1 MAMVFV
7 IAVGIFAVNMPRVA
21 GGIAVREVMVEKENR
36 LMTTAL
42 ASLQLG
48 RGMTYY
54 VDLPTF
60 RNFLNLPNHEMV
72 LPTQFQ
78 TLNGFEVHLF
88 ILNNDADY
96 PNGPG
101 GEFTD
106 TDNTLALH
114 AQVIQR
120 DGGGAIVQQIR
131 MAIDIRII
139 SLTQYNF
146 TSPNFWGTGSLA
158 SRAWYGQMLI
168 SAEGRALT
176 TVNTGLAAPGPS
188 TQQGYDYWTF
198 SGTQYFYGKLHST
211 GFNADQANSQIMSGA
226 EHIIYKH
233 KNNTD
238 TTNTLAVL
246 PQIPTALDVTASL
259 APGGSIY
266 DRAVTVDKTVIP
278 GGSEIFLNPNG
289 QVWYRP
295 FNSAAGAGWIAL
307 RNNNGAGSV
316 ITQDKA
322 TILVNGKATI
332 RGIVTGRLTIAATD
346 SIIINGSIENP
357 QYSKAH
363 LGLVAGNHIFYENR
377 KIYTNSGNKIYAVRP
392 EDPAD
397 VSLGGAT
404 GGAEIAAKSTG
415 TSTTAF
421 DFIASEVFT
430 SAEWTLIKAGNMS
443 PFNKLVGGTVDAA
456 NYTTDVH
463 KTIGQYQEDNFW
475 TGRTSIKGR
484 MPKDGA
490 KVFASLAARWYL
502 SAAIAYPATS
512 DTNRRFETQGGTF
525 TVYGTYSMGIGVDYQ
540 ATWSN
545 SGGLMTYG
553 THPAQQAT
561 APDYFVPVVQAYP
574 EFVYG
579 TWKRLD

>member
-21 GGIAVREVMVEKENR
+21 GGIAVREVTVEKENR

-60 RNFLNLPNHEMV
+60 RNFLNLTNHEMT

-78 TLNGFEVHLF
+78 TLNGYEVHLF

-106 TDNTLALH
+106 TDNTLTLQ
-114 AQVIQR
+114 AQVIER
-120 DGGGAIVQQIR
+120 DSGGTILQQIR
-131 MAIDIRII
+131 MAIDIKII
-139 SLTQYNF
+139 SLTQYNYA
-146 TSPNFWGTGSLA
+146 SNNFWGTSNLA
-158 SRAWYGQMLI
+158 SRAWYGEMLI
-168 SAEGRALT
+168 SAEGRGLT
-176 TVNTGLAAPGPS
+176 TVNTGDASYP
-188 TQQGYDYWTF
+188 TQQGYDYWNF

-211 GFNADQANSQIMSGA
+211 GFNSDQSNHQVMSGG
-226 EHIIYKH
+226 EHIVYKH
-233 KNNTD
+233 KNSTD
-238 TTNTLAVL
+238 PLNPLAVL
-246 PQIPTALDVTASL
+246 PTIPTGLDISASV

-295 FNSAAGAGWIAL
+295 FNSAAGTGWIAL
-307 RNNNGAGSV
+307 RDNNGAGNV
-316 ITQDKA
+316 VTQDKA
-322 TILVNGKATI
+322 TILVNGKATV
-332 RGIVTGRLTIAATD
+332 RGVVTGRLTIASTD

-357 QYSKAH
+357 QYNKAH
-363 LGLVAGNHIFYENR
+363 LGLVAANHIFFENR
-377 KIYTNSGNKIYAVRP
+377 KIFTESSVNKIYDVRP
-392 EDPAD
+392 EDPND
-397 VSLGGAT
+397 IPLGGAT
-404 GGAEIAAKSTG
+404 EGSKLTAKATG
-415 TSTTAF
+415 TSTSNF
-421 DFIASEVFT
+421 DFLASEVFT
-430 SAEWTLIKAGNMS
+430 SAEWTSIKGGDMS
-443 PFNKLVGGTVDAA
+443 PFNKLVGGTVDSA

-463 KTIGQYQEDNFW
+463 KTIGQYQETDFW
-475 TGRTSIKGR
+475 SGRTSEKGR

-490 KVFASLAARWYL
+490 KVFASLAARWYISASVTYHNL
-502 SAAIAYPATS
+502 STTYRVPT
-512 DTNRRFETQGGTF
+512 EGGTF
-525 TVYGTYSMGIGVDYQ
+525 SVFGTYSLGVGIDRM

-553 THPAQQAT
+553 VHPSQQAT

-579 TWKRLD
+579 SWKRLD